1 MKRISFILF
10 STVHFACWC
19 SFLFQSW
26 ELSLLRSSICLS
38 LHNVFTCSSKR
49 SCASPSN
56 SSVSPSQPLYCG
68 SGLLKIIPPVWC
80 SVVII
85 SEQSSRCLKIYILYR
100 SSRVFLFRV
109 PSDLRIPSA
118 TRPHSVTILAIVHGM
133 LHRYSYGFTGH
144 ALILTLGL
152 HWTPPSLILCIVPV
166 LFSKFSNINMELI
179 VLAAS
184 IINFI
189 DQLSNHLY
197 FLHKPCLC
205 WRLVEF
211 VLP

>member
-152 HWTPPSLILCIVPV
+152 HWTHTVPDPMHCTCTLFKIFQYQYGINRIGCIDNKFYWSVIESFV
-166 LFSKFSNINMELI
+166 FST
-179 VLAAS
+179 
-184 IINFI
+184 
-189 DQLSNHLY
+189 
-197 FLHKPCLC
+197 
-205 WRLVEF
+205 
-211 VLP
+211 